1 LFAEFI
7 DRCRKKGKYDR
18 MVFMAKEN
26 LVPVYEKMGIILVGK
41 AEVALGKDVWFEMCM
56 SFRENS

>member
-1 LFAEFI
+1 
-7 DRCRKKGKYDR
+7 

-26 LVPVYEKMGIILVGK
+26 LIPVYEKMGIILVGK